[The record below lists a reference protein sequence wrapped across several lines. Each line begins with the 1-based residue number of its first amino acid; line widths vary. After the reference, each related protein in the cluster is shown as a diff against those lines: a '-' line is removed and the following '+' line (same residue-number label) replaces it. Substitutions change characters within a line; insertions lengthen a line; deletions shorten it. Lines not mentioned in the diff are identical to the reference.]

1 MGKAQEN
8 FMAGREA
15 ASGMLTPE
23 DVIAFLKAGNARFAE
38 DRRTHLR
45 ADKDRRRET
54 AEGGQRPLATVL
66 SCSDSRV
73 PVELLFDQ
81 GIGDLFVIRVPG
93 NVCNDDEIGAIE
105 YGVGHLHTTLCLV
118 LGHTKC
124 GAVTAVVEQNHL
136 QGALARLVA
145 SIGESADVV
154 RRETPQHQSKDLV
167 EAVARANVR
176 GTMARLI
183 AGSSIVREAVDRG
196 NVKIVGAMYDIETG
210 VVSWMD

>member
-1 MGKAQEN
+1 
-8 FMAGREA
+8 MAGREA
-15 ASGMLTPE
+15 ASGILTPE
-23 DVIAFLKAGNARFAE
+23 DVIALLKAGNARFAE
-38 DRRTHLR
+38 DRRTHLH

-93 NVCNDDEIGAIE
+93 NVCNDDEIGSIE
-105 YGVGHLHTTLCLV
+105 YGVGHLHTPLCLV

-154 RRETPQHQSKDLV
+154 RRETPQHQGKDLV